1 MVIIKMM
8 CNVFL
13 LGQANN
19 AEYLG
24 NVNLMDREQTGDTSL
39 LELKTIHLFSQSQR
53 RLLGGNY
60 HKGRALRIYANQ
72 PAHPL

>member
-39 LELKTIHLFSQSQR
+39 LELKTIHLFLQSQR
-53 RLLGGNY
+53 RLLGNWDADAIIIRDG
-60 HKGRALRIYANQ
+60 L
-72 PAHPL
+72 

>member
-39 LELKTIHLFSQSQR
+39 LELKSIHLFSQSQR
-53 RLLGGNY
+53 RSLRD
-60 HKGRALRIYANQ
+60 GRL
-72 PAHPL
+72 